1 MHHHWGAFELRS
13 AIQET
18 FKDSRGIWMEHE
30 DDSPRQTIAKIW
42 RNVCG
47 EQELSTFEHLRADV
61 LRLT

>member
-13 AIQET
+13 VIQET

-42 RNVCG
+42 RQRVW
-47 EQELSTFEHLRADV
+47 RAGAEY
-61 LRLT
+61 L